1 MSISRQELGQ
11 QVWYDADTKGYAML
25 DVTKYIPP
33 LQSVEVEGVTL
44 LPKHEYHVSIANLR
58 GIAGE
63 NPEIEP
69 KMVWFMQAYLAD
81 PAHQLEW
88 KGLTGAY
95 YLCQKPNAEGDMQRT
110 LIGAVEIAGLA
121 ALERA
126 MRQRFA
132 MPITLSRP
140 HVTLLKSANSPYGIG
155 VNSPKDLAQLCRR
168 QDELGEQLFE

>member
-1 MSISRQELGQ
+1 MSRQELGQ

-25 DVTKYIPP
+25 DVSGYIPP
-33 LQSVEVEGVTL
+33 LQPVEVEGVTL

-63 NPEIEP
+63 NLEIEP
-69 KMVWFMQAYLAD
+69 EMVWFMQAYLAG
-81 PAHQLEW
+81 PTHQLAW

-95 YLCQKPNAEGDMQRT
+95 YLCRKPNAEGDMQQT
-110 LIGAVEIAGLA
+110 LIGEVEIAGLA
-121 ALERA
+121 SLERA
-126 MRQRFA
+126 MRQKFA
-132 MPITLSRP
+132 IPITLSRP

-168 QDELGEQLFE
+168 QDELGELLFE